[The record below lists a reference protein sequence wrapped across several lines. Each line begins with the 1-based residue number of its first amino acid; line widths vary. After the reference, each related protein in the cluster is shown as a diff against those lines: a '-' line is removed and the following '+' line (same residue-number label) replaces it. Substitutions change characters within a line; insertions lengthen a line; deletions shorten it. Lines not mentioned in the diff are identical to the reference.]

1 VSSVIGNLSF
11 FVVGTQ
17 ASAQGDRIG
26 AKSAASFARDNK
38 RFVSVATL
46 SQNRNLGKTTVR

>member
-1 VSSVIGNLSF
+1 L

-17 ASAQGDRIG
+17 ATAQGDGIG

-38 RFVSVATL
+38 SFVSVATL
-46 SQNRNLGKTTVR
+46 SQNRNLAKTTVQ